1 MNVTGNT
8 TTNKRA
14 LSYRKNNHYISWTRV
29 QRKELDIVKREAEKN
44 DRLQRINLLYRK
56 RVSYFVL
63 VYNINSI
70 SILKKAIYDLIDGNI
85 NLELQRT
92 SKRLSNRE

>member
-1 MNVTGNT
+1 MIDCN
-8 TTNKRA
+8 A
-14 LSYRKNNHYISWTRV
+14 LISCTERW
-29 QRKELDIVKREAEKN
+29 
-44 DRLQRINLLYRK
+44 
-56 RVSYFVL
+56 VSYFVL

-70 SILKKAIYDLIDGNI
+70 SIKKKAIYDLIDGNI